1 MNQPLNCI
9 EANTSR
15 GRSCDCSG
23 CSNSSRNISSSSN
36 SRSNRSSRE
45 YWYPLVE
52 VFIEVVEVIVNSLSS
67 VSISKSLIWTT
78 KKKKTRKMSWV
89 KLGFCTPMLHHWAT
103 RTLYGERGPLRNS
116 CVFVPRSW
124 QDEKHLSLFL
134 KRAQKFKLLKTID
147 LMVECSTIKPCCAP
161 LYKNRQSTLKF

>member
-9 EANTSR
+9 EANTTR

-78 KKKKTRKMSWV
+78 KKKKNKKGELGKARILYSDASPLSYKDSIRWARPITKFMCLCPTLVTRRKTS
-89 KLGFCTPMLHHWAT
+89 FPI
-103 RTLYGERGPLRNS
+103 
-116 CVFVPRSW
+116 
-124 QDEKHLSLFL
+124 SLTSS
-134 KRAQKFKLLKTID
+134 K
-147 LMVECSTIKPCCAP
+147 V
-161 LYKNRQSTLKF
+161 